1 MEFFEK
7 HLTEYYC
14 MYFHIMIVAVFFRD
28 DGCFYK
34 ALLSGGCVEER
45 IMQLKGGRRDK
56 NVIRFLLYTY
66 ID

>member
-1 MEFFEK
+1 MHF
-7 HLTEYYC
+7 L
-14 MYFHIMIVAVFFRD
+14 FRVILSL
-28 DGCFYK
+28 FSSEMTVYIYK